1 MVEETTTK
9 RMYLKDIKTLED
21 FMERKKI
28 AHMRDAIRIAVEFT
42 NAHGGFS

>member
-9 RMYLKDIKTLED
+9 RIYSKDVKTLED
-21 FMERKKI
+21 FMERKAI
-28 AHMRDAIRIAVEFT
+28 IHMRDAIRIAVEFT